1 MDTRKVVPLVAR
13 NARSQ
18 LVELLQENPALL
30 AEVREMVGGN
40 ESVSEAATDE
50 PRSAVFDGESTE
62 KPIQSKTGKSL
73 KYEVEC
79 WIGDP
84 EDGPK
89 ALIVAYLPPEVATK
103 TILVTVVAEG
113 QATIGRAR
121 KVAS

>member
-1 MDTRKVVPLVAR
+1 MPLVAR
-13 NARSQ
+13 NARTQ
-18 LVELLQENPALL
+18 LVELLSENPALL

-40 ESVSEAATDE
+40 EQVSAATDE
-50 PRSAVFDGESTE
+50 PRSAVFDGESSET
-62 KPIQSKTGKSL
+62 PIQSKTGKSL

-113 QATIGRAR
+113 KATVGRAR